1 MLLSC
6 LWQPYTIEC
15 NISGSVGAL
24 LWVLG
29 LNDAAIDYSWVWAD
43 NCLEWWNF
51 AVSVEV
57 IYYSNRHA
65 MDFFKEGDDKFGW
78 WTCFVLRVICCPKV
92 SDACPKRGRK
102 NCLWEASYGCNWFR
116 SKKEWWKWYFFVD
129 YYYLSHPRVKFTFV
143 MLDSNLNSAVVA
155 YSWLFILLGWG
166 GVCWGENHVNSCFSF
181 FSSRFGSLVP
191 CSCMCLDK
199 IWCNRKICMQF
210 CVHNFALN
218 FVVEHSFQ
226 WRYNRLPLLIAVLIT
241 SLPKLS
247 SGNGQPIR
255 ACIER

>member
-1 MLLSC
+1 VLLSC

-29 LNDAAIDYSWVWAD
+29 LNDAAIDYSWVWVD

-78 WTCFVLRVICCPKV
+78 WTCFVLRDICCPKV

-102 NCLWEASYGCNWFR
+102 KCLWEASYGCNWFG

-143 MLDSNLNSAVVA
+143 MLDSNLISAVVA
-155 YSWLFILLGWG
+155 YSWLFILLGRG
-166 GVCWGENHVNSCFSF
+166 GVCWGK
-181 FSSRFGSLVP
+181 P
-191 CSCMCLDK
+191 C
-199 IWCNRKICMQF
+199 
-210 CVHNFALN
+210 
-218 FVVEHSFQ
+218 E
-226 WRYNRLPLLIAVLIT
+226 
-241 SLPKLS
+241 
-247 SGNGQPIR
+247 
-255 ACIER
+255 